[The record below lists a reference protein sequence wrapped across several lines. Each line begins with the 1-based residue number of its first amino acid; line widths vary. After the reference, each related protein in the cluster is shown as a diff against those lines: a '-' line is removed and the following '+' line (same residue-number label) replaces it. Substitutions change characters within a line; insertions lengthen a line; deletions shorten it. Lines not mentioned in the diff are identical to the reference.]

1 LHTLSLTC
9 PPETSTLLSVMNTT
23 SYGTQ
28 IVNAL
33 EEKGQS
39 KDYIIGF
46 MTATLN
52 GLRFLEN
59 DQIAEYLKRTVKQT
73 EEAM

>member
-1 LHTLSLTC
+1 
-9 PPETSTLLSVMNTT
+9 MNNT

-28 IVNAL
+28 IVKAL

-73 EEAM
+73 EEVMWEQL

>member
-1 LHTLSLTC
+1 
-9 PPETSTLLSVMNTT
+9 MNTT

-73 EEAM
+73 EEAMWKQLQSS

>member
-1 LHTLSLTC
+1 
-9 PPETSTLLSVMNTT
+9 MNNT

-28 IVNAL
+28 IVKAL

-73 EEAM
+73 EEVM

>member
-1 LHTLSLTC
+1 
-9 PPETSTLLSVMNTT
+9 MNTT

-28 IVNAL
+28 IVKAL

-73 EEAM
+73 EEVM

>member
-1 LHTLSLTC
+1 
-9 PPETSTLLSVMNTT
+9 MNTT

-59 DQIAEYLKRTVKQT
+59 DKVLEYMKRSVEQSKK
-73 EEAM
+73 A

>member
-1 LHTLSLTC
+1 
-9 PPETSTLLSVMNTT
+9 MNTT

-28 IVNAL
+28 IVKAL

-73 EEAM
+73 EEVMWEQLQPF

>member
-1 LHTLSLTC
+1 
-9 PPETSTLLSVMNTT
+9 MNNTT
-23 SYGTQ
+23 TNYGTE

-46 MTATLN
+46 MSATLN

-73 EEAM
+73 QDQI

>member
-1 LHTLSLTC
+1 
-9 PPETSTLLSVMNTT
+9 MNNT

-28 IVNAL
+28 IVKAL

-46 MTATLN
+46 LQATLN

-73 EEAM
+73 EEVMWEQLQPS

>member
-1 LHTLSLTC
+1 
-9 PPETSTLLSVMNTT
+9 MNTT

-73 EEAM
+73 EEAMWE

>member
-1 LHTLSLTC
+1 
-9 PPETSTLLSVMNTT
+9 MNTT

-28 IVNAL
+28 IVKAL

-46 MTATLN
+46 LQATLN

-73 EEAM
+73 EEVMWEQLQPS

>member
-1 LHTLSLTC
+1 
-9 PPETSTLLSVMNTT
+9 MNTT

-39 KDYIIGF
+39 KDYIIGL

-59 DQIAEYLKRTVKQT
+59 DQIAEYLKRTVEHSKQ
-73 EEAM
+73 

>member
-1 LHTLSLTC
+1 
-9 PPETSTLLSVMNTT
+9 MNTT

>member
-1 LHTLSLTC
+1 
-9 PPETSTLLSVMNTT
+9 MNTT

-46 MTATLN
+46 LQATLN

-73 EEAM
+73 EEPMWKQLQSS

>member
-1 LHTLSLTC
+1 
-9 PPETSTLLSVMNTT
+9 MNTT

-28 IVNAL
+28 IVKAL

-59 DQIAEYLKRTVKQT
+59 DKIAEYLKRTVKQT
-73 EEAM
+73 EEVM

>member
-1 LHTLSLTC
+1 
-9 PPETSTLLSVMNTT
+9 MNTT

-46 MTATLN
+46 MSATLN

>member
-1 LHTLSLTC
+1 
-9 PPETSTLLSVMNTT
+9 MNTT

-28 IVNAL
+28 IVKAL

-73 EEAM
+73 EEVMWEQL